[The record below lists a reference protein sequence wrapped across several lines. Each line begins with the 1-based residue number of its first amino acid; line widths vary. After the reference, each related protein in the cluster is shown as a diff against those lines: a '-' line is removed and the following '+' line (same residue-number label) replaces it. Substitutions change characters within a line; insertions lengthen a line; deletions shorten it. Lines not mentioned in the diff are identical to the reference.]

1 MGKDSAVWQKGMDSG
16 VEKPNIYKLKNHD
29 NYYFKTLI

>member
-1 MGKDSAVWQKGMDSG
+1 MGKDSVVLQKGMDSV